1 MVTLVKAIVRF
12 SFGENFRNVES
23 HVFFGG
29 GGGEGRSIG
38 GIEKNSH
45 SCYLKCMLNM
55 AEYCNFEAKLTAS
68 ILH

>member
-1 MVTLVKAIVRF
+1 MKAIVRF
-12 SFGENFRNVES
+12 SFGDNFRNVES
-23 HVFFGG
+23 HLFFGGGGG

-38 GIEKNSH
+38 GIEKSSH

-55 AEYCNFEAKLTAS
+55 TEYCNFEVKLTAS